1 MQVYIFDTNRAIQ
14 TLALKDIKL
23 RKLVK
28 QNVCNVGIRPKIYE
42 NLLTV
47 TLKFEPPHQK
57 TNNLHKRK
65 QRRRSDS
72 AGVQSLFVFATWI
85 VQNFD
90 YSCF

>member
-1 MQVYIFDTNRAIQ
+1 MQVYIFDTDRVIQ
-14 TLALKDIKL
+14 TQALKDIKL

-65 QRRRSDS
+65 QRRRS
-72 AGVQSLFVFATWI
+72 AQVFRAFLFSLHG
-85 VQNFD
+85 
-90 YSCF
+90 